1 MDRSHETAM
10 PSAAGSTRA
19 GPAPGAYTPGALK
32 ALKRGW
38 ALTRWGGLVMA
49 VGLGTA
55 ALVATVVFLLVT
67 LLDSSL

>member
-1 MDRSHETAM
+1 MDRSHEPAM
-10 PSAAGSTRA
+10 PTPAGGTRGA
-19 GPAPGAYTPGALK
+19 PPPAPYTPGALK

-38 ALTRWGGLVMA
+38 ALTRWGGLVMV

-55 ALVATVVFLLVT
+55 ALVAIIVFLLVT

>member
-1 MDRSHETAM
+1 MDRWHEPAM
-10 PSAAGSTRA
+10 PGAAGGTRA
-19 GPAPGAYTPGALK
+19 EPAPYPPGALR

-38 ALTRWGGLVMA
+38 AVTRWVGLVVA

-55 ALVATVVFLLVT
+55 ALVGTTVFLLVT